1 MTIRFPLPQAQ
12 GPGPRYLALAD
23 AIEAAIASGLLAPGA
38 ALPTHRELAA
48 AMGVTVGTVTRGYAE
63 AARRG
68 LVRGERGRGT
78 YVGQPDEDFARLLDP
93 DARGAL
99 STAPDP
105 GAAPASGGRGP
116 ALPDAP
122 AAQPVD
128 MGLTAA
134 YQHLGP
140 DLGRALTRIARSP
153 GLDDLVGRYGARG
166 LPRHREAGAAWAGAH
181 GCPARPGE
189 MLVASGAQHALL
201 VALGGLFGPG
211 ERLAVESLTYPLI
224 KPLAKRLRLHL
235 VPVELDA
242 HGLDPDALAR
252 ACARQRVRGLYVMP
266 ACQNPTTAHMPEYR
280 RHEVVAVCRRFGLRI
295 IEDGVYALTVGETL
309 PPLAALAPERGCFVC
324 GTSKVL
330 CDSLR
335 VAFLR
340 APAADLPALEAAV
353 EWSSWKA
360 APLMVEVLAQWL
372 ADGTVRRTI
381 EANRAEAGARNA
393 LVAEVLGPGTCR
405 TRPTGY
411 FAWLPLP
418 RRWRAVE
425 FAAEAARR
433 GVVVA
438 HGEHFAVGAAQAE
451 QGVRLS
457 LLGVRSREALRQGLE
472 TLAGLLRL

>member
-1 MTIRFPLPQAQ
+1 MTIHFPLPDAR

-23 AIEAAIASGLLAPGA
+23 AIEAAVASGALPPGA

-48 AMGVTVGTVTRGYAE
+48 AMGVTVGTGTRGYAE

-78 YVGQPDEDFARLLDP
+78 YVGRADEDFARLLDQGAP
-93 DARGAL
+93 GGAPGAGAAAVARAARGPC
-99 STAPDP
+99 APP
-105 GAAPASGGRGP
+105 G
-116 ALPDAP
+116 
-122 AAQPVD
+122 PVD

-134 YQHLGP
+134 YQPLGP
-140 DLGRALTRIARSP
+140 DLGRALARIARSP
-153 GLDDLVGRYGARG
+153 GLDELVGRYGARG
-166 LPRHREAGAAWAGAH
+166 LPRHRELGAAWAGAY
-181 GCPARPGE
+181 GCPAQPGE
-189 MLVASGAQHALL
+189 VLVTAGAQHALL
-201 VALGGLFGPG
+201 VALGGLLGPG
-211 ERLAVESLTYPLI
+211 ERLAVESLTYPLV

-235 VPVELDA
+235 VPVDIDA

-252 ACARQRVRGLYVMP
+252 ACARQRVHGLYVMP

-295 IEDGVYALTVGETL
+295 IEDDVYALTVDESL
-309 PPLAALAPERGCFVC
+309 PPLAALAPELGCFVAA
-324 GTSKVL
+324 TSKVL

-340 APAADLPALEAAV
+340 APGADLPALEAAV
-353 EWSSWKA
+353 EWTSWKA

-393 LVAEVLGPGTCR
+393 LLAEALGPGACR
-405 TRPTGY
+405 ARPTGY
-411 FAWLPLP
+411 YAWLPLP
-418 RRWRAVE
+418 RRWRAVD

-438 HGEHFAVGAAQAE
+438 HGEHFAVGAARAE

-457 LLGVRSREALRQGLE
+457 LLGARSRQALRQGLDV
-472 TLAGLLRL
+472 LAGLLRL

>member
-1 MTIRFPLPQAQ
+1 MTIHFPLP
-12 GPGPRYLALAD
+12 GPGTPGPRYLALAD
-23 AIEAAIASGLLAPGA
+23 AIEAAVRSGALPPGA
-38 ALPTHRELAA
+38 ALPTHRELAV

-78 YVGQPDEDFARLLDP
+78 FVGQEHEDFARLLDP
-93 DARGAL
+93 GAP
-99 STAPDP
+99 SAAPGP
-105 GAAPASGGRGP
+105 GAPPAAGPFPPP
-116 ALPDAP
+116 ALAGAP
-122 AAQPVD
+122 GGGATPLD

-140 DLGRALTRIARSP
+140 DLGRVLARIARSP
-153 GLDDLVGRYGARG
+153 GLDDLVGRHGARG
-166 LPRHREAGAAWAGAH
+166 LERHREAGAAWARAY
-181 GCPARPGE
+181 GCPARPADV
-189 MLVASGAQHALL
+189 LVTAGAQHALL
-201 VALGGLFGPG
+201 VALGGLLGPG
-211 ERLAVESLTYPLI
+211 ERVAVEHLTYPLV

-235 VPVELDA
+235 VPVALDA

-252 ACARQRVRGLYVMP
+252 ACARQRVRALYVMP

-295 IEDGVYALTVGETL
+295 IEDDVYALTVDETL
-309 PPLAALAPERGCFVC
+309 PPLAALAPELGCLVAA
-324 GTSKVL
+324 TSKVL

-353 EWSSWKA
+353 EWTSWKA
-360 APLMVEVLAQWL
+360 APLMAEVFTQWL
-372 ADGTVRRTI
+372 ADGTAQRTI
-381 EANRAEAGARNA
+381 AANRAEAGARNA
-393 LVAEVLGPGTCR
+393 LLAEVLGPDTCR
-405 TRPTGY
+405 ARPTGY

-457 LLGVRSREALRQGLE
+457 LLGVRTRDALRHGLE